1 MPVSIARF
9 TFQTATNMNH
19 KVTTTN
25 FNRSSDGQII
35 EAARELL
42 AKAGSVNGAQR
53 KLLRSKRPDVNV
65 AGKYLWAHLCG
76 WSK

>member
-1 MPVSIARF
+1 
-9 TFQTATNMNH
+9 MNH

-25 FNRSSDGQII
+25 FSLSTDAQII

-42 AKAGSVNGAQR
+42 AKASSINGAQR
-53 KLLRSKRPDVNV
+53 KLIRSKKPDVNV

>member
-1 MPVSIARF
+1 
-9 TFQTATNMNH
+9 MNH

-25 FNRSSDGQII
+25 FSQSTDAQII

-42 AKAGSVNGAQR
+42 AKAYSINGAQR
-53 KLLRSKRPDVNV
+53 KLLKSRRPDVNV
-65 AGKYLWAHLCG
+65 AGKFLWAHLCG

>member
-1 MPVSIARF
+1 MIVK
-9 TFQTATNMNH
+9 TAINMNH

-25 FNRSSDGQII
+25 FSLSTDAQII

-42 AKAGSVNGAQR
+42 AKASSINGAQR
-53 KLLRSKRPDVNV
+53 KLIRSKKPDVNV

>member
-1 MPVSIARF
+1 MIHH
-9 TFQTATNMNH
+9 N
-19 KVTTTN
+19 VTTTN
-25 FNRSSDGQII
+25 FSQSTDAQII

-76 WSK
+76 WRK

>member
-1 MPVSIARF
+1 MIVK
-9 TFQTATNMNH
+9 TAINMNH

-25 FNRSSDGQII
+25 FSQSTDAQII

-42 AKAGSVNGAQR
+42 AKASSVNGAQR

-76 WSK
+76 WNK

>member
-1 MPVSIARF
+1 
-9 TFQTATNMNH
+9 MNH

-25 FNRSSDGQII
+25 FSQSTDAQII

-42 AKAGSVNGAQR
+42 AKADSINGAQR
-53 KLLRSKRPDVNV
+53 KLMRSKRPDVNV
-65 AGKYLWAHLCG
+65 AGKFLWAHLCG

>member
-1 MPVSIARF
+1 MIVK
-9 TFQTATNMNH
+9 TATNMNH

-25 FNRSSDGQII
+25 FSQSTDAQII

-42 AKAGSVNGAQR
+42 AKASSINGAQR
-53 KLLRSKRPDVNV
+53 KLIRSKKPDVNV

-76 WSK
+76 WNK